1 MNESVVDSRSYN
13 HVRVYKA
20 VVGSLKNKYFL
31 CERGQEVRHVLP
43 LQTQSAKQTQCLVNE
58 LNNPA
63 VRLKCLRGRSALSGY
78 LIRVMHVSIL
88 ITSLN

>member
-20 VVGSLKNKYFL
+20 VVGSQKNKYFL
-31 CERGQEVRHVLP
+31 SKRCQEVRHVLP
-43 LQTQSAKQTQCLVNE
+43 FDIQSRHNAKSMGYMT
-58 LNNPA
+58 
-63 VRLKCLRGRSALSGY
+63 RLFAQSVLGGDLHRLEH